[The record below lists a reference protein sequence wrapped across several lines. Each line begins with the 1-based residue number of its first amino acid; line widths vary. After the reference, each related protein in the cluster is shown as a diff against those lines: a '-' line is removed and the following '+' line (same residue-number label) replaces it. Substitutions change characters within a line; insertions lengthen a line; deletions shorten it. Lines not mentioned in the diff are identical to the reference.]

1 MENERE
7 NSIDGLIRRFLLK
20 GEEVDMKALR
30 EELKGEDRDAVK
42 RRLLRLRKMG
52 LQPDRM
58 KIWREVQDELARR
71 STRQRVLRYV
81 RYAAVFL
88 LPLLLAC
95 ILLMRQEECSC
106 FGGGGWQAGH
116 DDCPEGVFVTG
127 RGKTDR
133 VVHFGERFD
142 SWEGWEVVG
151 H

>member
-95 ILLMRQEECSC
+95 ILLMRQ
-106 FGGGGWQAGH
+106 AGH

>member
-71 STRQRVLRYV
+71 
-81 RYAAVFL
+81 
-88 LPLLLAC
+88 C
-95 ILLMRQEECSC
+95 C
-106 FGGGGWQAGH
+106 
-116 DDCPEGVFVTG
+116 VT
-127 RGKTDR
+127 
-133 VVHFGERFD
+133 
-142 SWEGWEVVG
+142 
-151 H
+151 

>member
-1 MENERE
+1 MNWLE
-7 NSIDGLIRRFLLK
+7 G
-20 GEEVDMKALR
+20 VALR
-30 EELKGEDRDAVK
+30 EIRGCFSFTLVAGLHLVDAA
-42 RRLLRLRKMG
+42 G
-52 LQPDRM
+52 
-58 KIWREVQDELARR
+58 
-71 STRQRVLRYV
+71 
-81 RYAAVFL
+81 
-88 LPLLLAC
+88 
-95 ILLMRQEECSC
+95 EECSC